1 MKEKE
6 KMLLGKWY
14 DATDQELV
22 KQRLNAKDLCF
33 ELNQIKPSNLEKRNS
48 IINKLLGYQPDNL
61 ELLSPFTCDYGNNIV
76 LGKNVFINSNCYFMD
91 GAKITVGDNV
101 FIGPSCGFYTA
112 NHPLDYQTRN
122 QGIEQALLR
131 YEKTDRPAGF
141 PDDPV
146 GVSGIPR
153 NGIAEFLFPK
163 NQSQPQKTGNRAAH
177 SESACLC
184 KSGPD
189 ERCGIRNRSCRH
201 RQNLSGDGACGLG
214 TACGKSRPHRVDAS
228 RRGGRG
234 KSRFP
239 SGKN

>member
-1 MKEKE
+1 MNEKE

-33 ELNQIKPSNLEKRNS
+33 ELNQIKPSNLEKKNS

-122 QGIEQALLR
+122 QGIEQALPILIGNNVWLGGNVIVLPGV
-131 YEKTDRPAGF
+131 KIGDGCVIGAGSVVTK
-141 PDDPV
+141 DIEANSV
-146 GVSGIPR
+146 ATGIPC
-153 NGIAEFLFPK
+153 NVIKKIE
-163 NQSQPQKTGNRAAH
+163 
-177 SESACLC
+177 
-184 KSGPD
+184 
-189 ERCGIRNRSCRH
+189 
-201 RQNLSGDGACGLG
+201 
-214 TACGKSRPHRVDAS
+214 
-228 RRGGRG
+228 
-234 KSRFP
+234 
-239 SGKN
+239 

>member
-1 MKEKE
+1 MNEKE

-122 QGIEQALLR
+122 QGIEQALPILIGNNVWLGGNVIVL
-131 YEKTDRPAGF
+131 P
-141 PDDPV
+141 
-146 GVSGIPR
+146 GVKI
-153 NGIAEFLFPK
+153 
-163 NQSQPQKTGNRAAH
+163 
-177 SESACLC
+177 
-184 KSGPD
+184 
-189 ERCGIRNRSCRH
+189 
-201 RQNLSGDGACGLG
+201 GDGCVIGAGSVVTKDIEANSIATGVPC
-214 TACGKSRPHRVDAS
+214 KVI
-228 RRGGRG
+228 
-234 KSRFP
+234 K
-239 SGKN
+239 KI

>member
-1 MKEKE
+1 MNERE
-6 KMLLGKWY
+6 KMLLCKWY

-122 QGIEQALLR
+122 QGIEQALPILIGNNVWLGGNVIVL
-131 YEKTDRPAGF
+131 P
-141 PDDPV
+141 
-146 GVSGIPR
+146 GVEI
-153 NGIAEFLFPK
+153 
-163 NQSQPQKTGNRAAH
+163 
-177 SESACLC
+177 
-184 KSGPD
+184 
-189 ERCGIRNRSCRH
+189 
-201 RQNLSGDGACGLG
+201 GDGCVIGAGSVVTKDIEANSIATGVPCNVI
-214 TACGKSRPHRVDAS
+214 K
-228 RRGGRG
+228 
-234 KSRFP
+234 KI
-239 SGKN
+239 

>member
-1 MKEKE
+1 MNERE
-6 KMLLGKWY
+6 KMLLGKWH

-122 QGIEQALLR
+122 QGIEQALPILIGNNVWLGGNVIVL
-131 YEKTDRPAGF
+131 P
-141 PDDPV
+141 
-146 GVSGIPR
+146 GVEI
-153 NGIAEFLFPK
+153 
-163 NQSQPQKTGNRAAH
+163 
-177 SESACLC
+177 
-184 KSGPD
+184 
-189 ERCGIRNRSCRH
+189 
-201 RQNLSGDGACGLG
+201 GDGCVIGAGSVVTKDIEANSIATGVPC
-214 TACGKSRPHRVDAS
+214 KVI
-228 RRGGRG
+228 
-234 KSRFP
+234 K
-239 SGKN
+239 KI

>member
-1 MKEKE
+1 MNEKE

-122 QGIEQALLR
+122 QGIEQALPILIGNNVWLGGNVIVLPGV
-131 YEKTDRPAGF
+131 EIGDGCVIGAGSVVTK
-141 PDDPV
+141 DIEANSV
-146 GVSGIPR
+146 ATGIPC
-153 NGIAEFLFPK
+153 NIIKKIE
-163 NQSQPQKTGNRAAH
+163 
-177 SESACLC
+177 
-184 KSGPD
+184 
-189 ERCGIRNRSCRH
+189 
-201 RQNLSGDGACGLG
+201 
-214 TACGKSRPHRVDAS
+214 
-228 RRGGRG
+228 
-234 KSRFP
+234 
-239 SGKN
+239 

>member
-1 MKEKE
+1 MNERE

-122 QGIEQALLR
+122 QGIEHSLPILIGNNVWLGGNVIVL
-131 YEKTDRPAGF
+131 P
-141 PDDPV
+141 
-146 GVSGIPR
+146 GVEI
-153 NGIAEFLFPK
+153 
-163 NQSQPQKTGNRAAH
+163 
-177 SESACLC
+177 
-184 KSGPD
+184 
-189 ERCGIRNRSCRH
+189 
-201 RQNLSGDGACGLG
+201 GDGCVIGAGSVVTKDIEANSIATGVPC
-214 TACGKSRPHRVDAS
+214 KVI
-228 RRGGRG
+228 
-234 KSRFP
+234 K
-239 SGKN
+239 KI

>member
-14 DATDQELV
+14 NATDQELV

-122 QGIEQALLR
+122 QVIEQALPILIGNNVWLGGNVIVL
-131 YEKTDRPAGF
+131 P
-141 PDDPV
+141 
-146 GVSGIPR
+146 GVEI
-153 NGIAEFLFPK
+153 
-163 NQSQPQKTGNRAAH
+163 
-177 SESACLC
+177 
-184 KSGPD
+184 
-189 ERCGIRNRSCRH
+189 
-201 RQNLSGDGACGLG
+201 GDGCVIGAGSVVTKDIEANSIATGVPCMVI
-214 TACGKSRPHRVDAS
+214 K
-228 RRGGRG
+228 
-234 KSRFP
+234 KI
-239 SGKN
+239 

>member
-1 MKEKE
+1 MNEKE

-122 QGIEQALLR
+122 QGIEQALPILIGNNVWLGGNVIVL
-131 YEKTDRPAGF
+131 P
-141 PDDPV
+141 
-146 GVSGIPR
+146 GVEI
-153 NGIAEFLFPK
+153 
-163 NQSQPQKTGNRAAH
+163 
-177 SESACLC
+177 
-184 KSGPD
+184 
-189 ERCGIRNRSCRH
+189 
-201 RQNLSGDGACGLG
+201 GDGCVIGAGSVVNKDIEVNSIAIGVPC
-214 TACGKSRPHRVDAS
+214 KVI
-228 RRGGRG
+228 
-234 KSRFP
+234 K
-239 SGKN
+239 KI

>member
-1 MKEKE
+1 MNEKE

-122 QGIEQALLR
+122 QGIEQALPILIGNNVWLGGNVIVLPGV
-131 YEKTDRPAGF
+131 EIGDGCVIGAGSVVTK
-141 PDDPV
+141 DIEAN
-146 GVSGIPR
+146 SIATGIPC
-153 NGIAEFLFPK
+153 NVIKKIE
-163 NQSQPQKTGNRAAH
+163 
-177 SESACLC
+177 
-184 KSGPD
+184 
-189 ERCGIRNRSCRH
+189 
-201 RQNLSGDGACGLG
+201 
-214 TACGKSRPHRVDAS
+214 
-228 RRGGRG
+228 
-234 KSRFP
+234 
-239 SGKN
+239 

>member
-1 MKEKE
+1 MNERE

-122 QGIEQALLR
+122 QGIEQALPILIGNNVWLGGNVIVL
-131 YEKTDRPAGF
+131 P
-141 PDDPV
+141 
-146 GVSGIPR
+146 GVKI
-153 NGIAEFLFPK
+153 
-163 NQSQPQKTGNRAAH
+163 
-177 SESACLC
+177 
-184 KSGPD
+184 
-189 ERCGIRNRSCRH
+189 
-201 RQNLSGDGACGLG
+201 GDGCVIGAGSVVTKDIEANSIATGVPC
-214 TACGKSRPHRVDAS
+214 KVI
-228 RRGGRG
+228 
-234 KSRFP
+234 K
-239 SGKN
+239 KI

>member
-1 MKEKE
+1 MNERE

-14 DATDQELV
+14 GATDQELV

-122 QGIEQALLR
+122 QGIEQALPILIGNNVWLGGNVIVLPGV
-131 YEKTDRPAGF
+131 KIGDGCVIGAGSVVTK
-141 PDDPV
+141 DIEANSV
-146 GVSGIPR
+146 ATGIPC
-153 NGIAEFLFPK
+153 NVIK
-163 NQSQPQKTGNRAAH
+163 K
-177 SESACLC
+177 
-184 KSGPD
+184 
-189 ERCGIRNRSCRH
+189 I
-201 RQNLSGDGACGLG
+201 
-214 TACGKSRPHRVDAS
+214 
-228 RRGGRG
+228 
-234 KSRFP
+234 
-239 SGKN
+239 

>member
-1 MKEKE
+1 MNERE

-122 QGIEQALLR
+122 QGIEQALPILIGNNVWLGGNVIVL
-131 YEKTDRPAGF
+131 P
-141 PDDPV
+141 
-146 GVSGIPR
+146 GVKI
-153 NGIAEFLFPK
+153 
-163 NQSQPQKTGNRAAH
+163 
-177 SESACLC
+177 
-184 KSGPD
+184 
-189 ERCGIRNRSCRH
+189 
-201 RQNLSGDGACGLG
+201 GDGCVIGAGSVVNKDIEVNSIATGVPC
-214 TACGKSRPHRVDAS
+214 KVI
-228 RRGGRG
+228 
-234 KSRFP
+234 K
-239 SGKN
+239 KI

>member
-1 MKEKE
+1 MNERE

-33 ELNQIKPSNLEKRNS
+33 ELNQIKPSNLEKRNP

-122 QGIEQALLR
+122 QGIEQALPILIGNNVWLGGNVIVL
-131 YEKTDRPAGF
+131 P
-141 PDDPV
+141 
-146 GVSGIPR
+146 GVEI
-153 NGIAEFLFPK
+153 
-163 NQSQPQKTGNRAAH
+163 
-177 SESACLC
+177 
-184 KSGPD
+184 
-189 ERCGIRNRSCRH
+189 
-201 RQNLSGDGACGLG
+201 GDGCVIGAGSVVTKDIEANSIATGVPC
-214 TACGKSRPHRVDAS
+214 KVI
-228 RRGGRG
+228 
-234 KSRFP
+234 K
-239 SGKN
+239 KI

>member
-1 MKEKE
+1 MNERE

-22 KQRLNAKDLCF
+22 KQRLNAKGLCF

-122 QGIEQALLR
+122 QGIEQALPILIGNNVWLGGNVIVL
-131 YEKTDRPAGF
+131 P
-141 PDDPV
+141 
-146 GVSGIPR
+146 GVKI
-153 NGIAEFLFPK
+153 
-163 NQSQPQKTGNRAAH
+163 
-177 SESACLC
+177 
-184 KSGPD
+184 
-189 ERCGIRNRSCRH
+189 
-201 RQNLSGDGACGLG
+201 GDGCVIGAGSVVTKDIEANSIATGVPC
-214 TACGKSRPHRVDAS
+214 KVI
-228 RRGGRG
+228 
-234 KSRFP
+234 K
-239 SGKN
+239 KI

>member
-48 IINKLLGYQPDNL
+48 IINKLFGYQPDNL

-122 QGIEQALLR
+122 QGIEQALPILIGNNVWLGGNVIVL
-131 YEKTDRPAGF
+131 P
-141 PDDPV
+141 
-146 GVSGIPR
+146 GVEI
-153 NGIAEFLFPK
+153 
-163 NQSQPQKTGNRAAH
+163 
-177 SESACLC
+177 
-184 KSGPD
+184 
-189 ERCGIRNRSCRH
+189 
-201 RQNLSGDGACGLG
+201 GDGCVIGAGSVVTKDIEANSIATGVPC
-214 TACGKSRPHRVDAS
+214 KVI
-228 RRGGRG
+228 
-234 KSRFP
+234 K
-239 SGKN
+239 KI

>member
-61 ELLSPFTCDYGNNIV
+61 ELLSPFTCDYGSNIV

-122 QGIEQALLR
+122 QGIEQALPILIGNNVWLGGNVIVL
-131 YEKTDRPAGF
+131 P
-141 PDDPV
+141 
-146 GVSGIPR
+146 GVEI
-153 NGIAEFLFPK
+153 
-163 NQSQPQKTGNRAAH
+163 
-177 SESACLC
+177 
-184 KSGPD
+184 
-189 ERCGIRNRSCRH
+189 
-201 RQNLSGDGACGLG
+201 GDGCVIGAGSVVTKDIEANSIATGVPC
-214 TACGKSRPHRVDAS
+214 KVI
-228 RRGGRG
+228 
-234 KSRFP
+234 K
-239 SGKN
+239 KI

>member
-1 MKEKE
+1 MNERE

-48 IINKLLGYQPDNL
+48 IINKLLAYQPDNL

-122 QGIEQALLR
+122 QGIEQALPILIGNNVWLGGNVIVL
-131 YEKTDRPAGF
+131 P
-141 PDDPV
+141 
-146 GVSGIPR
+146 GVEI
-153 NGIAEFLFPK
+153 
-163 NQSQPQKTGNRAAH
+163 
-177 SESACLC
+177 
-184 KSGPD
+184 
-189 ERCGIRNRSCRH
+189 
-201 RQNLSGDGACGLG
+201 GDGCVIGAGSVVTKDIEANSIATGVPC
-214 TACGKSRPHRVDAS
+214 KVI
-228 RRGGRG
+228 
-234 KSRFP
+234 K
-239 SGKN
+239 KI

>member
-1 MKEKE
+1 MNERE
-6 KMLLGKWY
+6 KMLLGKRY

-122 QGIEQALLR
+122 QGIEQALPILIGNNVWLGGNVIVL
-131 YEKTDRPAGF
+131 P
-141 PDDPV
+141 
-146 GVSGIPR
+146 GVEI
-153 NGIAEFLFPK
+153 
-163 NQSQPQKTGNRAAH
+163 
-177 SESACLC
+177 
-184 KSGPD
+184 
-189 ERCGIRNRSCRH
+189 
-201 RQNLSGDGACGLG
+201 GDGCVIGAGSVVTKDIEANSIATGVPC
-214 TACGKSRPHRVDAS
+214 KVI
-228 RRGGRG
+228 
-234 KSRFP
+234 K
-239 SGKN
+239 KI

>member
-1 MKEKE
+1 MNERE

-122 QGIEQALLR
+122 QGIEQALPILIGNNVWLGGNVIVLPGV
-131 YEKTDRPAGF
+131 EIGDVCVIGAGSVVTK
-141 PDDPV
+141 DIEANSIAT
-146 GVSGIPR
+146 GVP
-153 NGIAEFLFPK
+153 
-163 NQSQPQKTGNRAAH
+163 
-177 SESACLC
+177 C
-184 KSGPD
+184 KV
-189 ERCGIRNRSCRH
+189 I
-201 RQNLSGDGACGLG
+201 
-214 TACGKSRPHRVDAS
+214 K
-228 RRGGRG
+228 
-234 KSRFP
+234 KI
-239 SGKN
+239 

>member
-1 MKEKE
+1 MNERE

-33 ELNQIKPSNLEKRNS
+33 ELNQIRPSNLEKRNS

-122 QGIEQALLR
+122 QGIEQALPISIGNNVWLGGNVIVLPGV
-131 YEKTDRPAGF
+131 KIGDGCVIGAGSVVTK
-141 PDDPV
+141 DIEANSV
-146 GVSGIPR
+146 ATGIPC
-153 NGIAEFLFPK
+153 NVIKKIE
-163 NQSQPQKTGNRAAH
+163 
-177 SESACLC
+177 
-184 KSGPD
+184 
-189 ERCGIRNRSCRH
+189 
-201 RQNLSGDGACGLG
+201 
-214 TACGKSRPHRVDAS
+214 
-228 RRGGRG
+228 
-234 KSRFP
+234 
-239 SGKN
+239 

>member
-1 MKEKE
+1 MNERE

-33 ELNQIKPSNLEKRNS
+33 ELNQIRPSNLEKRNS

-122 QGIEQALLR
+122 QGIEQALPILIGNNVWLGGNVIVLPGV
-131 YEKTDRPAGF
+131 KIGDGCVIGAGSVVTK
-141 PDDPV
+141 DIEANSV
-146 GVSGIPR
+146 ATGIPC
-153 NGIAEFLFPK
+153 NVIKKIE
-163 NQSQPQKTGNRAAH
+163 
-177 SESACLC
+177 
-184 KSGPD
+184 
-189 ERCGIRNRSCRH
+189 
-201 RQNLSGDGACGLG
+201 
-214 TACGKSRPHRVDAS
+214 
-228 RRGGRG
+228 
-234 KSRFP
+234 
-239 SGKN
+239 

>member
-122 QGIEQALLR
+122 QGIEQALPILIGNNVWLGGNVIVLPGV
-131 YEKTDRPAGF
+131 EIGDGCVIGAGSVVTK
-141 PDDPV
+141 DIEANSV
-146 GVSGIPR
+146 ATGIPC
-153 NGIAEFLFPK
+153 NVIK
-163 NQSQPQKTGNRAAH
+163 K
-177 SESACLC
+177 
-184 KSGPD
+184 
-189 ERCGIRNRSCRH
+189 I
-201 RQNLSGDGACGLG
+201 
-214 TACGKSRPHRVDAS
+214 
-228 RRGGRG
+228 
-234 KSRFP
+234 
-239 SGKN
+239 

>member
-1 MKEKE
+1 MNERE

-101 FIGPSCGFYTA
+101 FIGSSCGFYTA

-122 QGIEQALLR
+122 QGIEQALPILIGNNVWLGGNVIVL
-131 YEKTDRPAGF
+131 P
-141 PDDPV
+141 
-146 GVSGIPR
+146 GVEI
-153 NGIAEFLFPK
+153 
-163 NQSQPQKTGNRAAH
+163 
-177 SESACLC
+177 
-184 KSGPD
+184 
-189 ERCGIRNRSCRH
+189 
-201 RQNLSGDGACGLG
+201 GDGCVIGAGSVVTKDIEANSIATGVPC
-214 TACGKSRPHRVDAS
+214 KVI
-228 RRGGRG
+228 
-234 KSRFP
+234 K
-239 SGKN
+239 KI

>member
-1 MKEKE
+1 MNEKE

-76 LGKNVFINSNCYFMD
+76 LGKTVFINSNCYFMD

-122 QGIEQALLR
+122 QGIEQALPILIGNNVWLGGNVIVL
-131 YEKTDRPAGF
+131 P
-141 PDDPV
+141 
-146 GVSGIPR
+146 GVKI
-153 NGIAEFLFPK
+153 
-163 NQSQPQKTGNRAAH
+163 
-177 SESACLC
+177 
-184 KSGPD
+184 
-189 ERCGIRNRSCRH
+189 
-201 RQNLSGDGACGLG
+201 GDGCVIGAGSVVTKDIEANSIATGVPC
-214 TACGKSRPHRVDAS
+214 KVI
-228 RRGGRG
+228 
-234 KSRFP
+234 K
-239 SGKN
+239 KI

>member
-1 MKEKE
+1 MNERE

-122 QGIEQALLR
+122 QGIEQALPISIGNNVWLGGNVIVL
-131 YEKTDRPAGF
+131 P
-141 PDDPV
+141 
-146 GVSGIPR
+146 GVKI
-153 NGIAEFLFPK
+153 
-163 NQSQPQKTGNRAAH
+163 
-177 SESACLC
+177 
-184 KSGPD
+184 
-189 ERCGIRNRSCRH
+189 
-201 RQNLSGDGACGLG
+201 GDGCVIGAGSVVTKDIEANSIATGVPC
-214 TACGKSRPHRVDAS
+214 KVI
-228 RRGGRG
+228 
-234 KSRFP
+234 K
-239 SGKN
+239 KI

>member
-1 MKEKE
+1 MNERE

-122 QGIEQALLR
+122 QGIEQALPILIGNNVWLGGNVIVL
-131 YEKTDRPAGF
+131 P
-141 PDDPV
+141 
-146 GVSGIPR
+146 GVKI
-153 NGIAEFLFPK
+153 
-163 NQSQPQKTGNRAAH
+163 
-177 SESACLC
+177 
-184 KSGPD
+184 
-189 ERCGIRNRSCRH
+189 
-201 RQNLSGDGACGLG
+201 GDGCVIGAGSVVTKDIEANSIATGVPC
-214 TACGKSRPHRVDAS
+214 KVI
-228 RRGGRG
+228 
-234 KSRFP
+234 K
-239 SGKN
+239 KIE

>member
-1 MKEKE
+1 MNERE

-33 ELNQIKPSNLEKRNS
+33 ELNQIRPSNLEKRNS

-122 QGIEQALLR
+122 QGIEQALPISIGNNVWLGGNVIVL
-131 YEKTDRPAGF
+131 P
-141 PDDPV
+141 
-146 GVSGIPR
+146 GVKI
-153 NGIAEFLFPK
+153 
-163 NQSQPQKTGNRAAH
+163 
-177 SESACLC
+177 
-184 KSGPD
+184 
-189 ERCGIRNRSCRH
+189 
-201 RQNLSGDGACGLG
+201 GDGCVIGVGSVVTKDIEANSIATGVPC
-214 TACGKSRPHRVDAS
+214 KVI
-228 RRGGRG
+228 
-234 KSRFP
+234 K
-239 SGKN
+239 KI

>member
-1 MKEKE
+1 MNERE

-122 QGIEQALLR
+122 QGIEQALPILIGNNVWLGGNVIVLPGV
-131 YEKTDRPAGF
+131 EIGDGCVIGAGSVVTK
-141 PDDPV
+141 DIEANSV
-146 GVSGIPR
+146 ATGIPC
-153 NGIAEFLFPK
+153 NIIKKIE
-163 NQSQPQKTGNRAAH
+163 
-177 SESACLC
+177 
-184 KSGPD
+184 
-189 ERCGIRNRSCRH
+189 
-201 RQNLSGDGACGLG
+201 
-214 TACGKSRPHRVDAS
+214 
-228 RRGGRG
+228 
-234 KSRFP
+234 
-239 SGKN
+239 

>member
-1 MKEKE
+1 MNERE

-33 ELNQIKPSNLEKRNS
+33 ELNQIRPSNLEKRNS

-122 QGIEQALLR
+122 QGIEQALPILIGNNVWLGGNVIVL
-131 YEKTDRPAGF
+131 P
-141 PDDPV
+141 
-146 GVSGIPR
+146 GVKI
-153 NGIAEFLFPK
+153 
-163 NQSQPQKTGNRAAH
+163 
-177 SESACLC
+177 
-184 KSGPD
+184 
-189 ERCGIRNRSCRH
+189 
-201 RQNLSGDGACGLG
+201 GDGCVIGAGSVVTKDIEANSIATGVPC
-214 TACGKSRPHRVDAS
+214 KVI
-228 RRGGRG
+228 
-234 KSRFP
+234 K
-239 SGKN
+239 KI

>member
-1 MKEKE
+1 MNEKE

-122 QGIEQALLR
+122 QGIEQALPILIGNNVWLGGNVIVLPGV
-131 YEKTDRPAGF
+131 KIGDGCVIGAGSVVTK
-141 PDDPV
+141 DIEAN
-146 GVSGIPR
+146 SIATGIPC
-153 NGIAEFLFPK
+153 NVIK
-163 NQSQPQKTGNRAAH
+163 K
-177 SESACLC
+177 
-184 KSGPD
+184 
-189 ERCGIRNRSCRH
+189 I
-201 RQNLSGDGACGLG
+201 
-214 TACGKSRPHRVDAS
+214 
-228 RRGGRG
+228 
-234 KSRFP
+234 
-239 SGKN
+239 

>member
-1 MKEKE
+1 MNERE

-33 ELNQIKPSNLEKRNS
+33 ELNQIRPSNLEKRNS

-122 QGIEQALLR
+122 QGIEQALPILIGNNVWLGGNVIVL
-131 YEKTDRPAGF
+131 P
-141 PDDPV
+141 
-146 GVSGIPR
+146 GVEI
-153 NGIAEFLFPK
+153 
-163 NQSQPQKTGNRAAH
+163 
-177 SESACLC
+177 
-184 KSGPD
+184 
-189 ERCGIRNRSCRH
+189 
-201 RQNLSGDGACGLG
+201 GDGCVIGAGSVVTKDIEANSIATGVPC
-214 TACGKSRPHRVDAS
+214 KVI
-228 RRGGRG
+228 
-234 KSRFP
+234 K
-239 SGKN
+239 KI

>member
-1 MKEKE
+1 MNERE

-122 QGIEQALLR
+122 QGIEQALPILIGNNVWLGGNVIVL
-131 YEKTDRPAGF
+131 P
-141 PDDPV
+141 
-146 GVSGIPR
+146 GVEI
-153 NGIAEFLFPK
+153 
-163 NQSQPQKTGNRAAH
+163 
-177 SESACLC
+177 
-184 KSGPD
+184 
-189 ERCGIRNRSCRH
+189 
-201 RQNLSGDGACGLG
+201 GDGCVIGAGSVVNKDIEVNSIATGVPC
-214 TACGKSRPHRVDAS
+214 KVI
-228 RRGGRG
+228 
-234 KSRFP
+234 K
-239 SGKN
+239 KI

>member
-122 QGIEQALLR
+122 QGIEQALPILIGNNVWLGGNVIVL
-131 YEKTDRPAGF
+131 P
-141 PDDPV
+141 
-146 GVSGIPR
+146 GVEI
-153 NGIAEFLFPK
+153 
-163 NQSQPQKTGNRAAH
+163 
-177 SESACLC
+177 
-184 KSGPD
+184 
-189 ERCGIRNRSCRH
+189 
-201 RQNLSGDGACGLG
+201 GDGCVIGAGSVVNKDIEVNSIATGVPC
-214 TACGKSRPHRVDAS
+214 KVI
-228 RRGGRG
+228 
-234 KSRFP
+234 K
-239 SGKN
+239 KI

>member
-1 MKEKE
+1 MNERE

-122 QGIEQALLR
+122 QGIEQALPILIGNNVWLGGNVIVL
-131 YEKTDRPAGF
+131 P
-141 PDDPV
+141 
-146 GVSGIPR
+146 GVKI
-153 NGIAEFLFPK
+153 
-163 NQSQPQKTGNRAAH
+163 
-177 SESACLC
+177 
-184 KSGPD
+184 
-189 ERCGIRNRSCRH
+189 
-201 RQNLSGDGACGLG
+201 GDGCVIGAGSVVTKDIEVNSIATGVPC
-214 TACGKSRPHRVDAS
+214 KVI
-228 RRGGRG
+228 
-234 KSRFP
+234 K
-239 SGKN
+239 KI

>member
-122 QGIEQALLR
+122 QGIEQALPILIGNNVWLGGNVIVLPGV
-131 YEKTDRPAGF
+131 KIGDGCVIGAGSVVTK
-141 PDDPV
+141 DIEANSV
-146 GVSGIPR
+146 ATGIPC
-153 NGIAEFLFPK
+153 NVIKKIE
-163 NQSQPQKTGNRAAH
+163 
-177 SESACLC
+177 
-184 KSGPD
+184 
-189 ERCGIRNRSCRH
+189 
-201 RQNLSGDGACGLG
+201 
-214 TACGKSRPHRVDAS
+214 
-228 RRGGRG
+228 
-234 KSRFP
+234 
-239 SGKN
+239 

>member
-122 QGIEQALLR
+122 QGIEQALPILIG
-131 YEKTDRPAGF
+131 YNVWLGGNVIVLP
-141 PDDPV
+141 
-146 GVSGIPR
+146 GVEI
-153 NGIAEFLFPK
+153 
-163 NQSQPQKTGNRAAH
+163 
-177 SESACLC
+177 
-184 KSGPD
+184 
-189 ERCGIRNRSCRH
+189 
-201 RQNLSGDGACGLG
+201 GDGCVIGAGSVVTKDIEANSIATGVPC
-214 TACGKSRPHRVDAS
+214 KVI
-228 RRGGRG
+228 
-234 KSRFP
+234 K
-239 SGKN
+239 KI